1 MGQEG
6 KAQYIA
12 TKMPLMEREVRV
24 ETGFLD
30 DAETVIVA
38 FGSPAKFVKYA
49 IRQLRAA
56 GHRIGYVR
64 PITLWPFP
72 YETDR
77 RSRGAVRTC
86 AASAA
91 SSSRP
96 GQMIDDVRIGAAGRA
111 PVEFI
116 GGVSTDGS
124 GFGVGRIL
132 DVEVDRRTAPR
143 PARRPRATD
152 DPRLRSQQLRAAAPP
167 GGGNPMTTTDLPL
180 GPVIDTSTAPA
191 GGARMVEAQLPDLL
205 LTQEHHMCPGCGEP
219 IAVRQFLE
227 TITQLDAVD
236 HAIGVAGIGCYTS
249 FSGTMDVDL
258 VQALH
263 GRAPS
268 VATGVKRMLPD
279 ALVFTLQGDGDMVN
293 EGLQEVIHTAARGE
307 KITCILLNNGVFGE
321 TGGHMTAT
329 SVIGQRTKNSID
341 GRDAEYHG
349 YPILI
354 GDLIAQLQGAA
365 YVARGSVHN
374 AGAVARTQK
383 MFKRAFE
390 SQIAGAGF
398 SFVEVLTMCPT
409 GWFIPTPEGPDY
421 MTETLGEVHIMG
433 ELKVDGHVRT
443 TEELHAENVASSAR
457 STKPSP
463 AAAST
468 PDRTATAPRLHSD
481 APSDGVV

>member
-1 MGQEG
+1 
-6 KAQYIA
+6 
-12 TKMPLMEREVRV
+12 
-24 ETGFLD
+24 
-30 DAETVIVA
+30 
-38 FGSPAKFVKYA
+38 
-49 IRQLRAA
+49 
-56 GHRIGYVR
+56 
-64 PITLWPFP
+64 
-72 YETDR
+72 
-77 RSRGAVRTC
+77 
-86 AASAA
+86 
-91 SSSRP
+91 
-96 GQMIDDVRIGAAGRA
+96 
-111 PVEFI
+111 
-116 GGVSTDGS
+116 
-124 GFGVGRIL
+124 
-132 DVEVDRRTAPR
+132 
-143 PARRPRATD
+143 
-152 DPRLRSQQLRAAAPP
+152 
-167 GGGNPMTTTDLPL
+167 MTTTDLPL
-180 GPVIDTSTAPA
+180 GPVIDTSTAPGA
-191 GGARMVEAQLPDLL
+191 GARMVEAQKPDLL

-219 IAVRQFLE
+219 LALRGYLESIQELGLAQRAIA
-227 TITQLDAVD
+227 
-236 HAIGVAGIGCYTS
+236 VAGIGCYTS

-409 GWFIPTPEGPDY
+409 GWFIPTQEGPDY

-433 ELKVDGHVRT
+433 ELKVDGRVRT
-443 TEELHAENVASSAR
+443 TEELHAENVQKQREVDEALAR
-457 STKPSP
+457 GG
-463 AAAST
+463 
-468 PDRTATAPRLHSD
+468 LHT
-481 APSDGVV
+481 